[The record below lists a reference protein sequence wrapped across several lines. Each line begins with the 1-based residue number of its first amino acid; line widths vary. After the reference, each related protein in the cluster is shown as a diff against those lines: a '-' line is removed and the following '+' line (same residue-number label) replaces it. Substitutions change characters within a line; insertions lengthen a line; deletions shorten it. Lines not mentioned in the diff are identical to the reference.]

1 VAAIERL
8 QEIERL
14 RSQKLPFTI
23 AVLIEGLSMQVRKI
37 IAGCVTLVVVSL
49 TSGCG
54 DAGLVVV
61 QPNEAFIE
69 QLKVEEEKEKSG
81 SMTRKQ

>member
-1 VAAIERL
+1 
-8 QEIERL
+8 
-14 RSQKLPFTI
+14 
-23 AVLIEGLSMQVRKI
+23 MQVRKI